1 MVDGKGLAGRFLALA
16 LAAAI
21 LGGCIKTMI
30 ADSSS
35 SGGTVFSS
43 DEDPDL
49 VREAL
54 PFGLK
59 FQESLL
65 ADLPEH
71 RGLLL
76 ALARGFTAYA
86 YLIQQEADEIDKAD
100 YRRARVMRARARDL
114 YIRAR
119 DYALRGL
126 GVEHAGFGA
135 HLRKDHAAVLAQT
148 DGDDIEFLYW
158 AGASWGAAL
167 GVAKDDL
174 DLIAEAPLAE
184 AMVKRVLEIDET
196 YDRGA
201 AHEFLVSYE
210 GSRPGGSAEVAR
222 SHYDRA
228 LELSGGARASTYLA
242 LATSVVLSEQNLTE
256 FRRLIALAL
265 AVDPDAAPELRLVNT
280 VSHRRALLL
289 QSRISDLFFDAE

>member
-16 LAAAI
+16 LAAVI

-30 ADSSS
+30 ANSISSS
-35 SGGTVFSS
+35 GTVFSS

-65 ADLPEH
+65 ADLPKH

-135 HLRKDHAAVLAQT
+135 RLREDHAAVLAKT
-148 DGDDIEFLYW
+148 GGDDIEFLYW

-167 GVAKDDL
+167 GVAKGDL
-174 DLIAEAPLAE
+174 ELVAEVPLAE

-228 LELSGGARASTYLA
+228 LELSGGTRASTYLA

-256 FRRLIALAL
+256 FRMLIALAL
-265 AVDPDAAPELRLVNT
+265 AVDLSAAPELRLVNT

-289 QSRISDLFFDAE
+289 QSRISDLFIDAE